1 MNAESFNVP
10 SLCQCLV
17 CHVIMHQSA
26 VLHIITAAED
36 KSKRGPFL
44 MIERPKANISSN
56 SFGHFEMRP
65 LSQQLIVYFEE
76 TDEKNLWSLSFLFLQ
91 IASLFYDVL
100 NPFIHSF
107 IQSCFDDQIIEFFKT
122 PKKFAGDRF
131 LLMIH
136 DI

>member
-1 MNAESFNVP
+1 MEFGSPICSFNGYHLFMNAESFNVP

-26 VLHIITAAED
+26 VLHIITAAAED

-107 IQSCFDDQIIEFFKT
+107 KVVS
-122 PKKFAGDRF
+122 
-131 LLMIH
+131 MIK
-136 DI
+136 

>member
-26 VLHIITAAED
+26 VLHIITAAAED

-107 IQSCFDDQIIEFFKT
+107 IHSKLIK
-122 PKKFAGDRF
+122 
-131 LLMIH
+131 
-136 DI
+136 